1 MPYYRYVT
9 VRKYTSVDSAS
20 QKAVDAQ
27 NVAPVTAIVCQRT
40 LTRSRRLLS
49 PHTETPAHKASTPQQ
64 NNN

>member
-40 LTRSRRLLS
+40 LTRS